1 MNMIGTVSVTNVNQ
15 LLVDFPKPVRK
26 IKLQAN
32 NNDNTGIEIC
42 YFKTG
47 NYKQSFNI
55 KGSSPGISITFPTG
69 INKLYGNVT
78 SGTTAINLSYA
89 VEEWGN

>member
-1 MNMIGTVSVTNVNQ
+1 MNMIGTVSVTNVLT

-32 NNDNTGIEIC
+32 NDDNTGVEVY
-42 YFKTG
+42 YFKSS
-47 NYKQSFNI
+47 NYKDSFNI
-55 KGSSPGISITFPTG
+55 KGTKPGISITFPTG
-69 INKLYGNVT
+69 INTLYGKVS
-78 SGTTAINLSYA
+78 SGNTAINLSYA

>member
-1 MNMIGTVSVTNVNQ
+1 MNMIGTVSVTDVNQ
-15 LLVDFPKPVRK
+15 LLVEFPKPVRK

-32 NNDNTGIEIC
+32 NDDNTGIEIC

-47 NYKQSFNI
+47 NYIQSFNI
-55 KGSSPGISITFPTG
+55 KGSRPAISITFPTG
-69 INKLYGNVT
+69 INKLYGKLS
-78 SGTTAINLSYA
+78 SGKTAIMLSYA

>member
-32 NNDNTGIEIC
+32 NDDNIGVEIC
-42 YFKTG
+42 YFKSN
-47 NYKQSFNI
+47 NYKQSFNV
-55 KGSSPGISITFPTG
+55 KGNRSAISITFPTG

-78 SGTTAINLSYA
+78 SGTTNINLSYA

>member
-15 LLVDFPKPVRK
+15 LLVEFPKPVRK

-32 NNDNTGIEIC
+32 NDDTIGVEIC

-47 NYKQSFNI
+47 NYKQSFNV
-55 KGSSPGISITFPTG
+55 KGGRSAISITFPTG

-78 SGTTAINLSYA
+78 SGTVNVNLSYA

>member
-1 MNMIGTVSVTNVNQ
+1 MNMIGTVSVTDVIK

-32 NNDNTGIEIC
+32 NDDNTGVEIY
-42 YFKTG
+42 YFKSS
-47 NYKQSFNI
+47 NYKDSFNI
-55 KGSSPGISITFPTG
+55 KGAKPGISITFPTG
-69 INKLYGNVT
+69 INTLYGKVT
-78 SGTTAINLSYA
+78 SGKTAINLSYA

>member
-1 MNMIGTVSVTNVNQ
+1 MNMIGTVSVTNVNK

-32 NNDNTGIEIC
+32 NDDNTGVEIC

-47 NYKQSFNI
+47 NYSQSFNI
-55 KGSSPGISITFPTG
+55 KGSRQAISITFPTG

-78 SGTTAINLSYA
+78 SGTTSINLSYA

>member
-32 NNDNTGIEIC
+32 NNDNTGVEIC

-47 NYKQSFNI
+47 NFKQSFNI
-55 KGSSPGISITFPTG
+55 KGSRPGISITFPTG
-69 INKLYGNVT
+69 INKLYGNAT
-78 SGTTAINLSYA
+78 SGTTPINLSYA